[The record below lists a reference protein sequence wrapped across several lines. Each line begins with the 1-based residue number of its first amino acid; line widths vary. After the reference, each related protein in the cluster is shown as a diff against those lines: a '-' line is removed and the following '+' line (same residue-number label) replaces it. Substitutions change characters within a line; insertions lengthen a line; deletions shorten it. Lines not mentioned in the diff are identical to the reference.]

1 MFAPGMTIGKRF
13 TTDWASLILGI
24 GLGLT
29 IALQI
34 ETTTSNDWNGVY
46 PIITSISRICA
57 LLGTYLAMVGLVLVS
72 RIAWIEKSVGH
83 DRLITWHRKLGP
95 YSIFLVGFH
104 VLFVTLGYA
113 GNDQVRLG
121 VELWRLIKNFPWMLP
136 AFIGF
141 IFFLA
146 AGITSYKKVRAK
158 MSYETWWTVH
168 LYTYLAISLS
178 FMHQVLTGPM
188 FVGHP
193 LNKLFWQILYALVA
207 FVLIFWRFILPTAK
221 SLIHNLKV
229 EQIVI
234 EGPGVISIIM
244 HGRNLDHLKAQGGQ
258 FFGWRFLTK
267 GHWWLSHPYSLSAA
281 PTKNYLRITVKQLGD
296 HSGSIK
302 QIKPGTR
309 VFFEGPYGTFVASK
323 ASRGHVVLIGG
334 GVGITPLRA
343 LLEEFDVTKEID
355 VIYRASTEADLV
367 LRKELDALARSRGAR
382 VHYLVGSRHQHPMS
396 FKYLRQ
402 IVPMFADAEVYV
414 CGPESLVQAVKTAA
428 DDCGIPKNRF
438 HDEAFAYHGN

>member
-1 MFAPGMTIGKRF
+1 MFARDMKIGRRIN
-13 TTDWASLILGI
+13 TDWASLVLGI

-29 IALQI
+29 LALQI

-46 PIITSISRICA
+46 PIITSVSRICA
-57 LLGTYLAMVGLVLVS
+57 LVGTYFALVGLVLVS
-72 RIAWIEKSVGH
+72 RVSWIEKSVGH

-104 VLFVTLGYA
+104 VFFVTLGYA
-113 GNDQVRLG
+113 GNDHIKLG
-121 VELWRLIKNFPWMLP
+121 LELWHLVKGFPWMLP
-136 AFIGF
+136 ALIGF

-146 AGITSYKKVRAK
+146 AGISSYKKVRAK
-158 MSYETWWTVH
+158 MSYETWWTIH

-193 LNKLFWQILYALVA
+193 LNKIFWQMLFGLVA
-207 FVLIFWRFILPTAK
+207 FILIFWRLVLPTMK
-221 SLIHNLKV
+221 SIIHNLKV
-229 EQIVI
+229 EQVVI
-234 EGPGVISIIM
+234 EGPGIVSIIM
-244 HGRNLDHLKAQGGQ
+244 HGRNLDKLNAQGGQ
-258 FFGWRFLTK
+258 FFGWRFLSK

-281 PTKNYLRITVKQLGD
+281 PTKNYLRITVKELGD
-296 HSGSIK
+296 HSKSIK
-302 QIKPGTR
+302 EIKPGTR

-323 ASRGHVVLIGG
+323 ASRGHVVLVGG

-355 VIYRASTEADLV
+355 VLYRASTESDLV
-367 LRKELDALARSRGAR
+367 LRNELDQLARSRGAR
-382 VHYLVGSRHQHPMS
+382 VHYLVGPRTQFPMNVK
-396 FKYLRQ
+396 FLRQ
-402 IVPMFADAEVYV
+402 IVPMFADADVYV
-414 CGPESLVQAVKTAA
+414 CGPDSLVDAVRRAA

-438 HDEAFAYHGN
+438 HDEAFAFHAS